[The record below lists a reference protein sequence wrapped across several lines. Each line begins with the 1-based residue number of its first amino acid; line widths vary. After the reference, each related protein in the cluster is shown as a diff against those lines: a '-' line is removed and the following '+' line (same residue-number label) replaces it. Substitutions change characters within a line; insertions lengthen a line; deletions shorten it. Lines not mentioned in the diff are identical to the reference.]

1 MGAGSPSQA
10 DGGGISGLGNALRGK
25 EKIAVKHRWLAAL
38 ALVAAAV
45 PMRAAPAEKT
55 PVLTGVVEEY
65 SAAQHRF
72 VVKDEAGRQVAF
84 TWTRDTKF
92 NGVVATGAKV
102 TVRYTPQD
110 NSPNIAQTVGIV
122 K

>member
-1 MGAGSPSQA
+1 
-10 DGGGISGLGNALRGK
+10 
-25 EKIAVKHRWLAAL
+25 VKHRWFAAL

-110 NSPNIAQTVGIV
+110 NAPNVAQTVGIL

>member
-10 DGGGISGLGNALRGK
+10 GGGGISGRGNAFPGM
-25 EKIAVKHRWLAAL
+25 EKFAVKYRWLAVV
-38 ALVAAAV
+38 ALVAAAA

-72 VVKDEAGRQVAF
+72 VVKDETGRQVAF

-92 NGVVATGAKV
+92 NGVVATGARV
-102 TVRYTPQD
+102 SVRYTPQD
-110 NSPNIAQTVGIV
+110 KAPNVAQTVGIL

>member
-1 MGAGSPSQA
+1 MKYPW
-10 DGGGISGLGNALRGK
+10 LV
-25 EKIAVKHRWLAAL
+25 AV
-38 ALVAAAV
+38 ALVAAAAPV
-45 PMRAAPAEKT
+45 LAAPAEKT

-65 SAAQHRF
+65 SAAQHHF

-84 TWTRDTKF
+84 TWTKDTKF

-110 NSPNIAQTVGIV
+110 NAPNLAQTVGIL

>member
-1 MGAGSPSQA
+1 
-10 DGGGISGLGNALRGK
+10 
-25 EKIAVKHRWLAAL
+25 VKHRWLAVIAL
-38 ALVAAAV
+38 AAAAA

-72 VVKDEAGRQVAF
+72 VVKDETGRQVAF

-102 TVRYTPQD
+102 SVRYTPQD
-110 NSPNIAQTVGIV
+110 NAPNVAQTVGIL

>member
-1 MGAGSPSQA
+1 
-10 DGGGISGLGNALRGK
+10 
-25 EKIAVKHRWLAAL
+25 VKHRWLAAA
-38 ALVAAAV
+38 ALVAAAS
-45 PMRAAPAEKT
+45 PLRAAPAEKT

-72 VVKDEAGRQVAF
+72 VVKDEAGRPVAF

-110 NSPNIAQTVGIV
+110 NAPNIAQTVGTL